1 MTEAER
7 ARERVR
13 QLLDLTQRLT
23 ERLATEADAFEA
35 HRPHEVAPGVAETQE
50 LANQYRRE
58 VARVKAEPDLLS
70 PAPAA
75 ARQALID
82 ATRTF
87 ETTLARHAR
96 ALEAAKTV
104 SEGLVRVIASE
115 VAAQRAKGVGYG
127 AAGQATAGDARA
139 VALNR
144 TA

>member
-1 MTEAER
+1 MTDVER
-7 ARERVR
+7 AQARVT
-13 QLLDLTQRLT
+13 QLLALT
-23 ERLATEADAFEA
+23 ERLTARLASETAAFEA
-35 HRPHEVAPGVAETQE
+35 HRPQDVAAGVAETQE
-50 LANQYRRE
+50 LANHYRRE

-75 ARQALID
+75 ARQALIR

-87 ETTLARHAR
+87 EDTLARHAR

-104 SEGLVRVIASE
+104 SEGLVRVIAGE

-127 AAGQATAGDARA
+127 AGGQAAAGDARA
-139 VALNR
+139 VAFNR

>member
-1 MTEAER
+1 MTDVER
-7 ARERVR
+7 ASARVTR
-13 QLLDLTQRLT
+13 LLGLTERLT
-23 ERLATEADAFEA
+23 ERLSGEAEAFEA
-35 HRPHEVAPGVAETQE
+35 HRPQDVAAGVAETQE
-50 LANQYRRE
+50 LANHYRRE

-70 PAPAA
+70 PAPAG
-75 ARQALID
+75 ARQSLIR

-87 ETTLARHAR
+87 EETLARHAR

-127 AAGQATAGDARA
+127 AGGKAAAGDARA
-139 VALNR
+139 VAFNR